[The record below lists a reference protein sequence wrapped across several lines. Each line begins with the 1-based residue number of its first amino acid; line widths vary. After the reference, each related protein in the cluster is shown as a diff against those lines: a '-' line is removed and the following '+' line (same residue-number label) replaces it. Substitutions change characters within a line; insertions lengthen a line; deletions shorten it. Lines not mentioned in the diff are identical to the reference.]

1 MRGISYDGGGSGGG
15 GGSKKRMEGNVVI
28 DASPQHAQNTKII
41 NIFFIIP
48 HFISKSILV
57 L

>member
-1 MRGISYDGGGSGGG
+1 MRGISYDGGGSGG

>member
-1 MRGISYDGGGSGGG
+1 MRGISYDGGGGG